1 VVDRGGWWW
10 RELAEGV
17 ELVEEDDGTF
27 TLTARPVPDLTDP
40 TVLAAVLAQLR
51 RRGYTITGPAP
62 FPPE

>member
-1 VVDRGGWWW
+1 VTGPGWWLQLPDDVDLI
-10 RELAEGV
+10 EQE
-17 ELVEEDDGTF
+17 DGTF
-27 TLTARPVPDLTDP
+27 ILAGPVPDLTDP